1 MNTAALNSTPLADIP
16 LAEVDVSQARLY
28 RSEEHWEYFRRLR
41 AEAPVHYCAES
52 QFGPFWSVTKFDDI
66 LYVDKHHELFSSEP
80 AIIIGEQRAE
90 FTLEQFIAMD
100 QPKHDVQRKTVQ
112 GTVSPQ
118 HLAQLEPK
126 IRAHCTEI
134 LDSLPTGEPIDWVDL
149 VSIELTTRML
159 AELFD
164 FPFAERRKLTHW
176 SDMAT
181 ASPEIAGNT
190 SVSFETRQA
199 ALLECLE
206 YFTNLWNERVK
217 QPRGERMDFVSL
229 MAHSDTMNNQSPL
242 EYLGNLILLI
252 VGGNDTTRNSISGS
266 VLALNQNPAE
276 YAKLTANPS
285 LIPSFVSE
293 VIRWQTPLAHMR
305 RIAKVDTELGGQ
317 KIRKGDKVIMW
328 YISGNRDDTVIERAD
343 EFIIDRKNPRHHL
356 SFGFGIHRCMGN
368 RLGEMQLRIIWE
380 EILQRFSNVR
390 VVGEPTR
397 CESNFVHGY
406 ESMQEELTP
415 H

>member
-1 MNTAALNSTPLADIP
+1 MNTATLKSLPLENI
-16 LAEVDVSQARLY
+16 DVSQAHLY
-28 RSEEHWEYFRRLR
+28 RSGAHWEYFRRLR
-41 AEAPVHYCAES
+41 EEAPVHYCAES
-52 QFGPFWSVTKFDDI
+52 QFGPFWSVTKFNDI

-80 AIIIGEQRAE
+80 AIVIGDQRPE
-90 FTLEQFIAMD
+90 FTLDNFIAMD
-100 QPKHDVQRKTVQ
+100 QPKHDAQRKTVQ

-126 IRAHCTEI
+126 IRAHCTDI
-134 LDSLPTGEPIDWVDL
+134 LDALPIGEPVDWVDR

-164 FPFAERRKLTHW
+164 FPFADRRKLTYW

-190 SVSFETRQA
+190 SVSFEERQA

-206 YFTNLWNERVK
+206 YFTNLWNERANM
-217 QPRGERMDFVSL
+217 PAGDRMDFVSL
-229 MAHSDTMNNQSPL
+229 MAHSDAMRDQSPL

-252 VGGNDTTRNSISGS
+252 VGGNDTTRNSITGG
-266 VLALNQNPAE
+266 VLALNQNPAQ
-276 YAKLTANPS
+276 YTKLKAQPE

-305 RIAKVDTELGGQ
+305 RVAKQDTELGGQ
-317 KIRKGDKVIMW
+317 KIRKGDKVVMW
-328 YISGNRDDTVIERAD
+328 YISGNRDDSVIERAD

-368 RLGEMQLRIIWE
+368 RLGEMQLRVIWE
-380 EILQRFSNVR
+380 EILKRYSDVR

-406 ESMQEELTP
+406 ESMLVELTP
-415 H
+415 R